1 MLPFIPRQLLDSF
14 MAANLADKQISVE
27 DIKRATMTRGTLY
40 RVLSRGFSLEIDEA
54 YLEWLVLLEPT
65 IKQLASQID
74 NKDFKKG
81 SEALEN
87 FVKSVKLSY
96 EKDKSGFLLG
106 LAAEYA
112 SLFLNVGPKP
122 VYLVESVYLG
132 KEPLLYEEPYFDVIR
147 IYQLYEFKKR
157 ASFKEPEDHVAV
169 ELEFMAHLCDLA
181 CASLDQG
188 KNDYGSGYMNNQV
201 EFLDMHLSK
210 LTPKLVEKLRGATK
224 NDFYLALGD
233 LLSGFIA
240 TDHATAA
247 EFSKELQR

>member
-1 MLPFIPRQLLDSF
+1 M
-14 MAANLADKQISVE
+14 ADKLPDSKMSVE
-27 DIKRATMTRGTLY
+27 DVKKATMTRGTLY

-65 IKQLASQID
+65 IRQLAAHID
-74 NKDFKKG
+74 NEDFKKG

-87 FVKSVKLSY
+87 FVKNVKLNY
-96 EKDKSGFLLG
+96 EKDKSGFLLS

-132 KEPLLYEEPYFDVIR
+132 REPLLYEEPYFDVVR
-147 IYQLYEFKKR
+147 IYQLYGFKKR
-157 ASFKEPEDHVAV
+157 ASFKEPEDHIAV
-169 ELEFMAHLCDLA
+169 ELEFMAHLCDLT

-188 KNDYGSGYMNNQV
+188 KNDFGSGYMNNQV

-210 LTPKLVEKLRGATK
+210 LTPKLIEKLRLATK
-224 NDFYLALGD
+224 NDFYLALGS
-233 LLSGFIA
+233 LLSGFIV
-240 TDHATAA
+240 TDRATAE
-247 EFSKELQR
+247 EFSKELTP